1 MKKLKLSREVK
12 TGLITIVTVV
22 AFVWGF
28 NYLKGKDFFSSQR
41 KFYVIYNN
49 VSGLMKANSVTIN
62 GLNIGQVDDIY
73 FQEDNPGRI
82 IVELSVSNDI
92 KIPVNSMARIYS
104 ADLLGSRGIDIK
116 LGDATEYLQSG
127 DTLHSDVTMSL
138 QEEVN
143 EMVQPVLRKAG
154 DMMSSIDTVISALG
168 DVFNYKTRENL
179 IRSIES
185 LRITIKNIEKT
196 SGSVDTLMNS
206 EKKRLARIFSNVESI
221 SYNLRENNDNLTS
234 ILSNAASISDSIA
247 KSNLSRTIAE
257 LERSIQNL
265 ATATDKINNKEGT
278 IGLLVNDDK
287 LYNDLESSSKQLEL
301 LLKDIRLN
309 PKRYVHFS
317 VFGRSSKKIAPVTEN
332 DSLN

>member
-1 MKKLKLSREVK
+1 
-12 TGLITIVTVV
+12 
-22 AFVWGF
+22 
-28 NYLKGKDFFSSQR
+28 
-41 KFYVIYNN
+41 
-49 VSGLMKANSVTIN
+49 
-62 GLNIGQVDDIY
+62 
-73 FQEDNPGRI
+73 
-82 IVELSVSNDI
+82 
-92 KIPVNSMARIYS
+92 
-104 ADLLGSRGIDIK
+104 
-116 LGDATEYLQSG
+116 
-127 DTLHSDVTMSL
+127 
-138 QEEVN
+138 
-143 EMVQPVLRKAG
+143 
-154 DMMSSIDTVISALG
+154 
-168 DVFNYKTRENL
+168 
-179 IRSIES
+179 
-185 LRITIKNIEKT
+185 
-196 SGSVDTLMNS
+196 MNS